1 MSRQNKASSDNSNTP
16 RTDADSMGEFSD
28 ESDGSGGNPPSSKRG
43 KKRPE
48 PSTGNDDGLS
58 EEDKKAE
65 RRAANRRSAFQSRQ
79 RRKILIEDLQRTVA
93 ALSKDNTELRKSNDE
108 LRVKLEATMLENHQ
122 FRMQQ
127 QLSSSGAG
135 AGNSAGMF
143 QGGSNATYRGGGGSQ
158 QQNALAQLL
167 AQGVGSGGDSDPLLG
182 VRLALAT
189 AHGRQGDQ
197 GQSQNSANSTAAPGG
212 GTGGAAGLQAS
223 GLQSLL
229 ESAARSS
236 GQGGGIQ
243 ALLESVARASSTG
256 AGGQTA
262 AGGQQVPAGLQS
274 LLNSA
279 ITGASFAGG
288 QASAAGTL
296 SEMQRAML
304 QGTGHAGLSQDSN
317 QAHNLG
323 VSPQPNQAN
332 SQDINEAIRN
342 FLQKN
347 NNNQNP

>member
-1 MSRQNKASSDNSNTP
+1 
-16 RTDADSMGEFSD
+16 MGEFSD

-43 KKRPE
+43 KKRDE
-48 PSTGNDDGLS
+48 PSNDDGLS

-108 LRVKLEATMLENHQ
+108 MRVKLEATMLENHQ
-122 FRMQQ
+122 LRMQQ
-127 QLSSSGAG
+127 QLSSNGVGATT
-135 AGNSAGMF
+135 SAGMF
-143 QGGSNATYRGGGGSQ
+143 QGGSNAPYRGTGGNQ

-167 AQGVGSGGDSDPLLG
+167 AQGMGSGGGGDNDPLLG
-182 VRLALAT
+182 VRLALAA

-197 GQSQNSANSTAAPGG
+197 GQSQNTANNAAASGG
-212 GTGGAAGLQAS
+212 GGAGGAAGLQAS

-236 GQGGGIQ
+236 GQGGGLQ
-243 ALLESVARASSTG
+243 ALLESVARASSAG
-256 AGGQTA
+256 AGGQAGAGTQTVTA
-262 AGGQQVPAGLQS
+262 TQAGAGAQQVPAGLHS

-279 ITGASFAGG
+279 RAGASGTGG
-288 QASAAGTL
+288 QASAAAAL
-296 SEMQRAML
+296 SEIQRAML
-304 QGTGHAGLSQDSN
+304 QGTGHAGLPQDLN

-323 VSPQPNQAN
+323 GSNQNNQAN
-332 SQDINEAIRN
+332 NQDINEAIRN